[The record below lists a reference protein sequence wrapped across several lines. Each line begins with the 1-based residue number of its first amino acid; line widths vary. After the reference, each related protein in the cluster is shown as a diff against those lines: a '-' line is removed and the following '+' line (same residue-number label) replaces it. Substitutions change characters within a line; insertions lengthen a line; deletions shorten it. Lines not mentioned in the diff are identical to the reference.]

1 MNLRWKYGIK
11 RGISRVYFRE
21 VIRVVLKGK
30 LTYNV
35 PLGTDIHGNTTRL
48 DNEIARFE
56 DNLERCR
63 ESLENAKTQLE
74 AAKIETQ
81 KPFPKEQ
88 ELVEKTARL
97 GELNA
102 LLDIEKKTYDEVI

>member
-1 MNLRWKYGIK
+1 M
-11 RGISRVYFRE
+11 
-21 VIRVVLKGK
+21 LKGK

-35 PLGTDIHGNTTRL
+35 PLGTDIHGNITRL

-74 AAKIETQ
+74 AAKIEAQ

-97 GELNA
+97 GELNV
-102 LLDIEKKTYDEVI
+102 LLDMDKKTYDEVI

>member
-1 MNLRWKYGIK
+1 MRWKYGIK
-11 RGISRVYFRE
+11 RGIFRVYFRE

-56 DNLERCR
+56 DNLECCR

-74 AAKIETQ
+74 AAKIEAQ

-88 ELVEKTARL
+88 ELVEKTARF

-102 LLDIEKKTYDEVI
+102 LLDMEKKTYDEVI